1 MFSCLT
7 LTQASAEEEVLPDSE
22 KKGDSHGQVRL
33 PAVAY
38 SDVVVKPSMWPSCLT
53 FTQASAEQEVF
64 QDREKEGDSDGQVRL
79 PAVACS
85 FYETNPCRLRVST
98 ALKGM
103 D

>member
-38 SDVVVKPSMWPSCLT
+38 SDVVVKPST
-53 FTQASAEQEVF
+53 FTQASAEQEVL

-79 PAVACS
+79 PAVAYS